1 MSAGPEIASSNGH
14 PSARG
19 RGTDLRVV
27 TSVVA
32 ALGVGFCT
40 NSSLPLILGAIVD
53 ELNLTPGQT
62 GLIGT
67 LELAAI
73 AGVSLFL
80 SSRVGRI
87 SRVALARAGAAV
99 ALLGDVIAIAA
110 QSFEVLL
117 VAFVTIG
124 AGVGMLYAAGY
135 AAIAAAREPDRLFAL
150 FLIIATP
157 FCAVL
162 LALEPYAI
170 EAWSYHGA
178 YAVLAGI
185 CLLAFPLLSWLPPPP
200 VGKETEAKTSLRD
213 APRAA
218 LAIPVLLG
226 VLLLGGEEV
235 GLYVWTERLGT
246 RMGLSLP
253 TIGQALGLAT
263 LLSSGG
269 AGLAAWLGTRFGRTR
284 PFVFGITVIVLA
296 GMGLAR
302 TENPTVFI
310 VLLPIW
316 ATATFFTLPYAIG
329 CLAALD
335 PLGRWSSLAIT
346 CRTVGGA
353 MGPGTMGLLAQ
364 SWGYSSLGW
373 AVLASGLL
381 GLLVTLPVAVRL
393 DRGAISEAAQ

>member
-1 MSAGPEIASSNGH
+1 MSAGTEIASSNGH
-14 PSARG
+14 LSAPG
-19 RGTDLRVV
+19 RGTDVRVV

-87 SRVALARAGAAV
+87 SRVTLARAGAAV

-162 LALEPYAI
+162 LA
-170 EAWSYHGA
+170 WS
-178 YAVLAGI
+178 
-185 CLLAFPLLSWLPPPP
+185 
-200 VGKETEAKTSLRD
+200 
-213 APRAA
+213 
-218 LAIPVLLG
+218 
-226 VLLLGGEEV
+226 
-235 GLYVWTERLGT
+235 
-246 RMGLSLP
+246 
-253 TIGQALGLAT
+253 
-263 LLSSGG
+263 
-269 AGLAAWLGTRFGRTR
+269 RTR
-284 PFVFGITVIVLA
+284 SRPGATTVPTPCWPDLP
-296 GMGLAR
+296 AR
-302 TENPTVFI
+302 VPATV
-310 VLLPIW
+310 
-316 ATATFFTLPYAIG
+316 
-329 CLAALD
+329 
-335 PLGRWSSLAIT
+335 
-346 CRTVGGA
+346 
-353 MGPGTMGLLAQ
+353 
-364 SWGYSSLGW
+364 
-373 AVLASGLL
+373 
-381 GLLVTLPVAVRL
+381 VAP
-393 DRGAISEAAQ
+393 AAAQWEGD